1 MKTFDYAQRH
11 GVERISWSRFADLT
25 RTIVEALAKENID
38 LIIGIAR
45 AGLFPATASACMLR
59 REFYPVRVTRRYKD
73 EITYPSP
80 VWRIDVPNIVKGLRV
95 AIMDEIA
102 DSGETLAIVKSRS
115 LEQGASHVVSA
126 CLVTHSWADPRPDIT
141 ALSSD
146 AFIIFPWD
154 EKVFL
159 DGKWQQHPEIKAG
172 LNLQGKS

>member
-1 MKTFDYAQRH
+1 
-11 GVERISWSRFADLT
+11 
-25 RTIVEALAKENID
+25 
-38 LIIGIAR
+38 
-45 AGLFPATASACMLR
+45 
-59 REFYPVRVTRRYKD
+59 
-73 EITYPSP
+73 
-80 VWRIDVPNIVKGLRV
+80 VPNIVKGLRV